1 MPKTLLLTHTL
12 HILTTIFH
20 CREDANILSCIPAS
34 NIFIEAGIEA
44 GGVLVHCFG
53 GRSRSAAFVAAYLMS
68 SRSWG
73 FDQALAVI
81 SAVRPVASVNRGF
94 ERQLRAYAQTGYD
107 VYAAQQVLLRNRI
120 RALHE
125 VRGSWRSPAAQS
137 FRKHRS
143 AGKHT
148 SSSNNGNSSSRNAD
162 SKSYLS
168 NDDRAVG
175 INRTDSNSSNH
186 AYDAKESHGIGLGCD
201 SFSFSNGIFTS
212 AIFSSILSIYS
223 TITLMLASHLPSPII
238 FLVRYGHGRTCSSG
252 TIVVIGEFQ
261 GPEALQIPTSLLQR
275 HQWWWW
281 RWF

>member
-1 MPKTLLLTHTL
+1 MLMLFSLVLADYFYLFFSTFSRLSMHLDYQQRSPSYLRICRLIYETSESFILLICPKYTSL
-12 HILTTIFH
+12 HSSPILNDDISSNI
-20 CREDANILSCIPAS
+20 REDANILSCIPAS

-120 RALHE
+120 RALHD
-125 VRGSWRSPAAQS
+125 VRGSWRSPTTQS

-143 AGKHT
+143 AGKPA
-148 SSSNNGNSSSRNAD
+148 SSNGSSSSRNVGGCG
-162 SKSYLS
+162 S
-168 NDDRAVG
+168 NLNR
-175 INRTDSNSSNH
+175 RTDSSSSSND
-186 AYDAKESHGIGLGCD
+186 YDAKGSHGIGLGCD
-201 SFSFSNGIFTS
+201 SFSYSNGIFL
-212 AIFSSILSIYS
+212 SIPLSPFFLSIY
-223 TITLMLASHLPSPII
+223 LSPQPPIY
-238 FLVRYGHGRTCSSG
+238 L
-252 TIVVIGEFQ
+252 
-261 GPEALQIPTSLLQR
+261 
-275 HQWWWW
+275 
-281 RWF
+281 